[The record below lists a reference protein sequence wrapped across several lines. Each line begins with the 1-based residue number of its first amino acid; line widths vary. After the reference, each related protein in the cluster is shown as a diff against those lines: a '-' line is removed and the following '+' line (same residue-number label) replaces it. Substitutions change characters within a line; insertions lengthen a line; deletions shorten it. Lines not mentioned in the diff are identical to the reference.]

1 MSSQPA
7 AGPLDASRG
16 ADRPRAHGGAS
27 ETERAIFEATER
39 LLADVPLHDLSVA
52 QIISAAGVSRA
63 TFYFYFSSKFAV
75 VTGLLAQVMDEV
87 FEVVQPFI
95 QRDDKTPPE
104 VALRRSLEASTVL
117 WREHRAPLRAVVEHW
132 HAFDELRALWLAVV
146 ERFTLAVAAEI
157 DRERAAG
164 LAPSG
169 TDSRTVAATLIWA
182 SERCLYIAGLGVDKN
197 IPNEDELV
205 EPLLA
210 LWLGGLYGGAPPPA
224 KPARKSSK
232 PAAARKPAAREA
244 TRRKGT

>member
-7 AGPLDASRG
+7 TGPLDASRG

-95 QRDDKTPPE
+95 QCD
-104 VALRRSLEASTVL
+104 LRHRQPHSRSDTDLGQ
-117 WREHRAPLRAVVEHW
+117 
-132 HAFDELRALWLAVV
+132 RALPLHSRSRRRQEHP
-146 ERFTLAVAAEI
+146 ER
-157 DRERAAG
+157 G
-164 LAPSG
+164 
-169 TDSRTVAATLIWA
+169 
-182 SERCLYIAGLGVDKN
+182 
-197 IPNEDELV
+197 
-205 EPLLA
+205 
-210 LWLGGLYGGAPPPA
+210 
-224 KPARKSSK
+224 
-232 PAAARKPAAREA
+232 
-244 TRRKGT
+244 